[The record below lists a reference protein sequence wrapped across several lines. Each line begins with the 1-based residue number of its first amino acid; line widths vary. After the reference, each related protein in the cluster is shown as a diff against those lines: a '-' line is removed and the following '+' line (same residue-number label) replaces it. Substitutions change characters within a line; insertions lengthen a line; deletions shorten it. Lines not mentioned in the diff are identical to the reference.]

1 MSSQRYLPIS
11 LKEIIELGAAIAH
24 CLHSAAPS
32 SSPKHAIYGLKTFFR
47 ITLFLADSLHV
58 LLCWSFC
65 RKAH

>member
-32 SSPKHAIYGLKTFFR
+32 SSPKHAIYPIVIYSK
-47 ITLFLADSLHV
+47 
-58 LLCWSFC
+58 LCAIFVM
-65 RKAH
+65 